1 MQVVST
7 KASSGHCFQRLAAS
21 LAVLVAIS
29 LGACTAS
36 GPPEQQSTPS
46 VEHSDTSGQGG
57 TASSIEGLSVSF
69 PGRNDVR
76 ASARQVAVVAE
87 MKDALPDGIQV
98 SEAVDLE
105 LKDKPFPDTGADIV
119 FDLDE
124 PIPETEAA
132 VVAHWNEDLNEWD
145 PVKTSLSEDRKQ
157 LQAHVEHFSM
167 YGVLKLGGHA
177 SNLLGRALENLS
189 EDTFNLVGRGLG
201 NLTTPPHCYG
211 EEPSWSETT
220 FTDDQNGPVLWCVGR
235 DVGGSEVLEVK
246 VVMNRPVVGVVK
258 TAITPMDVKSDVLG
272 NVSADLPAQVLG
284 AVTTLSV
291 SGSNNYLIQPHGQY
305 RFLFEKNELYAH
317 WRDDSS
323 VPLIALGTSAGGA
336 IAGLV
341 FEVARETMGDKF
353 AYAFTEAAIVECLQ
367 GTLAQLDQVDAS
379 AFAAATTCLSASV
392 DVTERLATDA
402 SLKLGLDP
410 LSKTQEKRFVK
421 LGKDLRH
428 FLRVLTVVKLGMSS
442 TGFGLDRALDPGAT
456 RLMFFPTDRKSAL
469 ADLQFRVLP
478 DVGQDEALIGTW
490 RGPVYGFQD
499 GYDLVLTLTASG
511 GKLAATVDYPQLQC
525 SGTWTEKK
533 REPGSIT
540 FREVITTDVQRRC
553 VRELDAVLKRTE
565 SGPRISIRS
574 QVGGWI
580 YADLVKQ

>member
-1 MQVVST
+1 
-7 KASSGHCFQRLAAS
+7 
-21 LAVLVAIS
+21 
-29 LGACTAS
+29 
-36 GPPEQQSTPS
+36 
-46 VEHSDTSGQGG
+46 
-57 TASSIEGLSVSF
+57 
-69 PGRNDVR
+69 
-76 ASARQVAVVAE
+76 
-87 MKDALPDGIQV
+87 MKDALPDDIQV
-98 SEAVDLE
+98 SEAVNLE

-124 PIPETEAA
+124 PIPETETA
-132 VVAHWNEDLNEWD
+132 VVAHWNEDLDEWD
-145 PVKTSLSEDRKQ
+145 PVATSLSEDRKQ
-157 LQAHVEHFSM
+157 LSAHVEHFSM
-167 YGVLKLGGHA
+167 YGVLKLG
-177 SNLLGRALENLS
+177 
-189 EDTFNLVGRGLG
+189 EDAYNLVGRALG

-211 EEPSWSETT
+211 EEPSWSETI

-235 DVGGSEVLEVK
+235 DVGGSEILEVK

-258 TAITPMDVKSDVLG
+258 TGIKPKEVKSDVLG

-323 VPLIALGTSAGGA
+323 VPLIEVGTSAGGA

-341 FEVARETMGDKF
+341 YEVASETMGDKF

-367 GTLAQLDQVDAS
+367 GGLNQLEQVDAS
-379 AFAAATTCLSASV
+379 AFSAATTCLSGSL
-392 DVTERLATDA
+392 DVTERLAKDA

-410 LSKTQEKRFVK
+410 LSKSQEKTFVK
-421 LGKDLRH
+421 LGKNLRH
-428 FLRVLTVVKLGMSS
+428 ILKVLTVVKLGMSS

-456 RLMFFPTDRKSAL
+456 RLMFFPTDVKAAL
-469 ADLQFRVLP
+469 ADLQTRVLP
-478 DVGQDEALIGTW
+478 DVGPDEALIGTW

-499 GYDLVLTLTASG
+499 GYDLVLTVTAAG

-540 FREVITTDVQRRC
+540 FREVITADAQRRC